1 MLAFSWPRYDD
12 AVECTADSDNA
23 TVLVYHQAQY
33 VSATNIIYP
42 QGKKKTHM
50 FTANKFITLF
60 PAHTPSEN
68 IFQMI
73 QPTSFFENDN

>member
-42 QGKKKTHM
+42 QGKKK
-50 FTANKFITLF
+50 N
-60 PAHTPSEN
+60 PQS
-68 IFQMI
+68 
-73 QPTSFFENDN
+73 